1 MFGMLTQVPVTTIK
15 AAMLLQ
21 VCHQY
26 LRHCPQALEYTFT
39 YTAGRAH
46 QVTFY
51 SNICISRNVSPIC
64 VRTLSTSLDFSKP
77 VHATQYCSLY
87 SLVIRDMLVQGA
99 KVCQIDASWRLGCPE
114 RCNAI
119 CAQLLCSCRHIKHS
133 PTPTCWQSC
142 LPICYAFALTEGCAC
157 CSGTWDCTFKASDT
171 Q

>member
-1 MFGMLTQVPVTTIK
+1 MFGMLTLVPVTTIK
-15 AAMLLQ
+15 EAMLLQ

-26 LRHCPQALEYTFT
+26 LRHCPLALEYTYT

-51 SNICISRNVSPIC
+51 SNICISRSVSPIC

-87 SLVIRDMLVQGA
+87 SLVIRDMLVQCLQKFA
-99 KVCQIDASWRLGCPE
+99 KLMHHGDCVALRDAMLFVPKS
-114 RCNAI
+114 
-119 CAQLLCSCRHIKHS
+119 LCSSCHIKHS

-157 CSGTWDCTFKASDT
+157 CSGTWDFTFKA
-171 Q
+171 